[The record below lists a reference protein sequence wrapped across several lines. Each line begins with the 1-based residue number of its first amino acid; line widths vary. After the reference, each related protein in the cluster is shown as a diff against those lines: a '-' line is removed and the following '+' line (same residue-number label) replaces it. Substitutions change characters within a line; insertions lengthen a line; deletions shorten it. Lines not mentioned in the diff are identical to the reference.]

1 MKFSELLN
9 NYLND
14 YSLNQ
19 KQLSELSGI
28 SAATINR
35 YVSGSR
41 EPEYDSEIVHKI
53 ASAIESIS
61 NLEYQDILDSI
72 NETLQEDNIDFNL
85 IRDNINFLIHNL
97 GIYISELARSIH
109 NDPSH
114 ISKILSG
121 SRKPSNP
128 KKFTDELSAYISRK
142 YIDSDKL
149 NELALLIGFNVEE
162 VSDYSKLNDE
172 LYKWLTTN
180 SSNNKESSLTH
191 FLETMD
197 DFNINNYLQSIHFD
211 EIKLPPNMPIM
222 PTRKEYYGIKNMM
235 QSELDFMKTTVLSK
249 TNDPLIM
256 YSDMPLEEMAS
267 DPDFPKNYMI
277 GIALLL
283 KKGLHLNIIHD
294 INRPFNEMMLG
305 LESWIPLYMIGQISP
320 YYFPTTQSNVFNH
333 FLKVS
338 GVAALEGNAIA
349 KNQSSGK
356 YVLYRSKEDVKH
368 YQTRARQMLD
378 KALPLM
384 DIFRIENKERYTSI
398 INNMFNDK
406 DLKIICSELPIYF
419 YHDINKILDKYNYSK
434 ETKENIKKY
443 YDNIHDKLISYLK
456 NKKVSITITK
466 LNRSQFE
473 KTPVTLALADLFIEE
488 KINIDYE
495 DYELFFEDLI
505 KLQKE
510 YPNLII
516 DMETRST
523 FNNINII
530 ISGNTMA
537 IISKQ
542 DQPNIHFVIYHKKM
556 INSLRE
562 FTPPIV
568 E

>member
-1 MKFSELLN
+1 MKFHELLN
-9 NYLND
+9 KYLND
-14 YSLNQ
+14 CSINQ
-19 KQLSELSGI
+19 KELSELSGL
-28 SAATINR
+28 SPATINR
-35 YVSGSR
+35 YVSGTR
-41 EPEYDSEIVHKI
+41 EPEYDSDIVHQI

-61 NLEYQDILDSI
+61 ELEYQNILDSI
-72 NETLQEDNIDFNL
+72 NETLKEDNIDFNL
-85 IRDNINFLIHNL
+85 VKDNINFLIHNL
-97 GIYISELARSIH
+97 DIYISELARSIH

-114 ISKILSG
+114 ISKIISG
-121 SRKPSNP
+121 SRKPGNV
-128 KKFTDELSAYISRK
+128 KKFTDEVSAYISRK

-149 NELALLIGFNVEE
+149 NELALIIGCDVQD

-180 SSNNKESSLTH
+180 STYNKEDSITH

-211 EIKLPPNMPIM
+211 EIKLPPLMPTM

-249 TNDPLIM
+249 TDEPLIM
-256 YSDMPLEEMAS
+256 YSDMPLEEMAA

-277 GIALLL
+277 GMALLL

-305 LESWIPLYMIGQISP
+305 LESWIPLYMTGQISP
-320 YYFPTTQSNVFNH
+320 YYFPLTQSNVFVH

-349 KNQSSGK
+349 GNQGSGK

-368 YQTRARQMLD
+368 YQIRAKQMLD

-384 DIFRIENKERYTSI
+384 DIFRKENKERYTSV

-406 DLKIICSELPIYF
+406 DIKIICSELPVYF
-419 YHDINKILDKYNYSK
+419 YHDIDTLLDRYNYSK
-434 ETKENIKKY
+434 ETKESIKKY
-443 YDNIHDKLISYLK
+443 YDTTHDRLISYLK
-456 NKKVSITITK
+456 NKKVHITITK
-466 LNRSQFE
+466 LNRNQFE
-473 KTPVTLALADLFIEE
+473 KSPVTIALADLFIEDN
-488 KINIDYE
+488 INIDYE

-510 YPNLII
+510 YPNLIV
-516 DMETRST
+516 DNETRST
-523 FNNINII
+523 FKNINIT
-530 ISGNTMA
+530 ISGNTMV